1 MLHRFLS
8 SLLLTSESQ
17 MFHLM
22 WTVCFFMFPEQKVA
36 MLSQISSSKSL
47 LSLAARLGLS
57 LSSFISQSIY
67 LSEEIL
73 SIEDALNNQEVR
85 FEAIIS
91 AST

>member
-1 MLHRFLS
+1 MI
-8 SLLLTSESQ
+8 
-17 MFHLM
+17 
-22 WTVCFFMFPEQKVA
+22 
-36 MLSQISSSKSL
+36 SQISSCKSL

-73 SIEDALNNQEVR
+73 SIEGALNNQEVR

>member
-1 MLHRFLS
+1 
-8 SLLLTSESQ
+8 
-17 MFHLM
+17 
-22 WTVCFFMFPEQKVA
+22 MFPEQKVA